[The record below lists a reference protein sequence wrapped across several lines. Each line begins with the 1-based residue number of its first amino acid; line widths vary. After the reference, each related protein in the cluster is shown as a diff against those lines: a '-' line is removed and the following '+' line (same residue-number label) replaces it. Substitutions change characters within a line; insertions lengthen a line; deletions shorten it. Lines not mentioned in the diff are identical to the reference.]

1 MLMYEAARTI
11 GGVSLF
17 AGALSIASHLAG
29 QFRIGSAPWE
39 TLVAGGA
46 AVLFGAL
53 LCLLGDIGQRLVRL
67 EEQLNPRDR
76 SGPDTQNENDTL
88 G

>member
-1 MLMYEAARTI
+1 MLMYDAARTI

-39 TLVAGGA
+39 TLIAGGVA
-46 AVLFGAL
+46 ILFGAL
-53 LCLLGDIGQRLVRL
+53 LCLLGDIGRRVVRL
-67 EEQLNPRDR
+67 EEQLNAGDQAG
-76 SGPDTQNENDTL
+76 SDIQKENDIL

>member
-1 MLMYEAARTI
+1 MMYDTAKAV
-11 GGVSLF
+11 GGISLL
-17 AGALSIASHLAG
+17 AGALSIASHLLG

-76 SGPDTQNENDTL
+76 SGPATQNENDTL

>member
-1 MLMYEAARTI
+1 MMYDTAKAV
-11 GGVSLF
+11 GGISLLTDAF
-17 AGALSIASHLAG
+17 SIASHLVG
-29 QFRIGSAPWE
+29 QFRIGSAQWE

-53 LCLLGDIGQRLVRL
+53 LCLPDDMGQRLVRL
-67 EEQLNPRDR
+67 EEQLDSRDQ
-76 SGPDTQNENDTL
+76 SGPAIQNENDTL

>member
-1 MLMYEAARTI
+1 MMYDTAKAV
-11 GGVSLF
+11 GGISLL
-17 AGALSIASHLAG
+17 AGALSIASHLVG

-53 LCLLGDIGQRLVRL
+53 LCLLGDIGRRLVRL
-67 EEQLNPRDR
+67 EEQLNSGDR
-76 SGPDTQNENDTL
+76 SGPAIQNENDTL

>member
-1 MLMYEAARTI
+1 MLKYDAAKTI

-39 TLVAGGA
+39 TLIAGGA
-46 AVLFGAL
+46 TVLVGAL
-53 LCLLGDIGQRLVRL
+53 LCLLGDMGQRLVRL
-67 EEQLNPRDR
+67 EEQLNSDDR
-76 SGPDTQNENDTL
+76 SGSVTQNNDDTL